1 MSTLKVDTLTTRD
14 GQSSLTLGASGKTL
28 TIPSG
33 ATISNSGT
41 ATGFGVAGTGL
52 FRVRKDSLT
61 IANSTD
67 VLITG
72 YTEEFDP
79 DNLFANNKYTVA
91 VAGTYFFHYSIRNN
105 NSGTAARFKIALKQ
119 NGTELQRSNGET
131 NTVSSSYSNAQMS
144 MMVSASANDYFELV
158 TFQNSGDS
166 NFSAFDIIFQ
176 GFRIA

>member
-1 MSTLKVDTLTTRD
+1 MQIGSTNTSTINLGVSGDTVN
-14 GQSSLTLGASGKTL
+14 
-28 TIPSG
+28 IPSG
-33 ATISNSGT
+33 VTIANSGT
-41 ATGFGVAGTGL
+41 ATGFGVAGTGA

-61 IANSTD
+61 IANNTD
-67 VLITG
+67 VAITG
-72 YTEEFDP
+72 YTEEFDA

-91 VAGTYFFHYSIRNN
+91 VTGTYFFHYSIRNN

-131 NTVSSSYSNAQMS
+131 NTVSNGYMNAQMS
-144 MMVSASANDYFELV
+144 MMVGANANDYFELV

-176 GFRIA
+176 GFRIS